1 MIGVATAPERSVEVR
16 TQVAL
21 PGSVSSSCGRSLM
34 TGTSRVCI
42 TATTMPAKA
51 STGTT
56 DPLALPAGRSVVVC
70 VIERGLQAGKV
81 CGSYGSQG
89 YVVPEPVC
97 AGNYSVAL
105 AL

>member
-1 MIGVATAPERSVEVR
+1 MIGVATAPDRRVEVR

-21 PGSVSSSCGRSLM
+21 LGSVLSSCGRSLM

-56 DPLALPAGRSVVVC
+56 APDGLRAGWSVDVC
-70 VIERGLQAGKV
+70 VMEWGLQAVG
-81 CGSYGSQG
+81 
-89 YVVPEPVC
+89 
-97 AGNYSVAL
+97 VA
-105 AL
+105 